1 MKHVFLILGLAFAF
15 ACDSKKSGENNQADR
30 RNSEE
35 NVVENSG
42 ENISPQLEYDSA
54 NRTDVDTVSTPAG
67 ADKQVE

>member
-1 MKHVFLILGLAFAF
+1 MKHLFLALALSLVF
-15 ACDSKKSGENNQADR
+15 ACDSKKSEENNQAEE
-30 RNSEE
+30 RNAEE

-54 NRTDVDTVSTPAG
+54 NRTDVDTVSTPTG